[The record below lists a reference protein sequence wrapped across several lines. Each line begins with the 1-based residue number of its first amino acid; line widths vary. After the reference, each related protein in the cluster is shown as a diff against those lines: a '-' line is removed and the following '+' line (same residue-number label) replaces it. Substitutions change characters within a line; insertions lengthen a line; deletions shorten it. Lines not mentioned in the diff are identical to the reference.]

1 MQLRHEQWRI
11 AGARVDGAGD
21 RLEVRFPY
29 NGALVGT
36 VPLAQPEEVQ
46 SALTQAYAY
55 RPTLT
60 RHQRHTIL
68 STARDLL
75 IARTATFVQSIV
87 SESGLCVR
95 DASYEVG
102 RAAEVLRAAAHQVL
116 IDDGDIYACDITER
130 GQQRRVYT
138 QRDPLLGVIV
148 AITPF
153 NHPLNQVVH
162 KVAPSI
168 ATNNRM
174 ILKPSEKTPLTAL
187 LFADLL
193 TDAGLPAPML
203 TVMTAKPDV
212 IAEVLLTS
220 EQVDLVTFT
229 GSVAAGKQIAAR
241 CIYKRQVLEL
251 GGNDPMIVMEDA
263 DLDEAVSLAVA
274 GAYRN
279 SGQRC
284 TAIKRLLV
292 HREIADAFVE
302 RLVQATQ
309 RLKVGDPF
317 DPQVDLG
324 TLIDEAAAAQIE
336 RRVDAAAGAQVLCGH
351 RRNGA
356 QYLPTVI
363 DHVMP
368 SMELVQQE
376 TFGPVAPIV
385 RIDSIDDAI
394 RIANASDFGLSAA
407 LCSNRWDYIQRC
419 VAELQTGSVNIREV
433 PGFRL
438 ESTPFGGI
446 KNSGLGYKEGVL
458 EAMSAY
464 TNIKTYSLPWGER
477 TVA

>member
-1 MQLRHEQWRI
+1 QWRI

-187 LFADLL
+187 L
-193 TDAGLPAPML
+193 
-203 TVMTAKPDV
+203 
-212 IAEVLLTS
+212 
-220 EQVDLVTFT
+220 
-229 GSVAAGKQIAAR
+229 
-241 CIYKRQVLEL
+241 
-251 GGNDPMIVMEDA
+251 
-263 DLDEAVSLAVA
+263 
-274 GAYRN
+274 
-279 SGQRC
+279 
-284 TAIKRLLV
+284 
-292 HREIADAFVE
+292 
-302 RLVQATQ
+302 
-309 RLKVGDPF
+309 
-317 DPQVDLG
+317 
-324 TLIDEAAAAQIE
+324 
-336 RRVDAAAGAQVLCGH
+336 
-351 RRNGA
+351 
-356 QYLPTVI
+356 
-363 DHVMP
+363 
-368 SMELVQQE
+368 
-376 TFGPVAPIV
+376 
-385 RIDSIDDAI
+385 
-394 RIANASDFGLSAA
+394 
-407 LCSNRWDYIQRC
+407 
-419 VAELQTGSVNIREV
+419 
-433 PGFRL
+433 
-438 ESTPFGGI
+438 
-446 KNSGLGYKEGVL
+446 
-458 EAMSAY
+458 
-464 TNIKTYSLPWGER
+464 
-477 TVA
+477 